1 MRHMHQRLAAE
12 EQRQVN
18 RLLNRVILV
27 YAVLIVATLGVTAA
41 KMQQTGFGEA
51 RAETGISQP
60 MR

>member
-1 MRHMHQRLAAE
+1 MHQRLAAD

-41 KMQQTGFGEA
+41 KMQTGFAEA
-51 RAETGISQP
+51 RAETGISHP